1 MREGDSVAVNGCCL
15 TATDIDVEKQTIA
28 FDLLEQTLRVT
39 GLGDLRTG
47 DEVNIERALRAGDRL
62 GGHFVQGHVDA
73 TAEILH
79 WGLDGTD
86 YRLTL
91 ALPPG
96 SRGLVIPKGSIC
108 LDGISLTAA
117 EVTQDQITCW
127 IIPHTHAVT
136 NLHTRKAGQ
145 RMNVEFDML
154 GKYVDNSSRHPGDLP
169 HLGPSPATLP
179 FLHMNFPV
187 DSNESLDT
195 HRKALK
201 INLDTRRYGTFAE
214 IGAGQ
219 EVVRWFFRVGG
230 GRAPRA
236 FSTLRHDVSD
246 AIYGKSRSLR
256 GP

>member
-1 MREGDSVAVNGCCL
+1 MFTGLVETTASVISLNPRAGGARLTLQIGPIAAEVREGDSVAVNGCCL
-15 TATDIDVEKQTIA
+15 TATDIDADKQTIA

-39 GLGDLRTG
+39 DLGDLKTG
-47 DEVNIERALRAGDRL
+47 DLVNIERALRAGDRL

-73 TAEILH
+73 TAEILF

-91 ALPPG
+91 ALPPE

-117 EVTQDQITCW
+117 EVTPEQVTCW

-154 GKYVDNSSRHPGDLP
+154 GKYVRQL
-169 HLGPSPATLP
+169 
-179 FLHMNFPV
+179 V
-187 DSNESLDT
+187 
-195 HRKALK
+195 
-201 INLDTRRYGTFAE
+201 
-214 IGAGQ
+214 
-219 EVVRWFFRVGG
+219 
-230 GRAPRA
+230 
-236 FSTLRHDVSD
+236 ST
-246 AIYGKSRSLR
+246 AA
-256 GP
+256 

>member
-1 MREGDSVAVNGCCL
+1 MFTGLVETTARVVSLAPRAGGARLTLQIGPIAAEVREGDSIAVNGCCL
-15 TATDIDVEKQTIA
+15 TAADIDSGKQTIA

-96 SRGLVIPKGSIC
+96 SCGLVIPKGSIC

-154 GKYVDNSSRHPGDLP
+154 GKYVRQLVS
-169 HLGPSPATLP
+169 PS
-179 FLHMNFPV
+179 
-187 DSNESLDT
+187 
-195 HRKALK
+195 
-201 INLDTRRYGTFAE
+201 G
-214 IGAGQ
+214 
-219 EVVRWFFRVGG
+219 
-230 GRAPRA
+230 
-236 FSTLRHDVSD
+236 
-246 AIYGKSRSLR
+246 
-256 GP
+256 